1 LLLWLPGL
9 ATPTAI
15 MVGTGVGAGH
25 GVLMKG
31 GETLEIASK
40 ANTVLFDKTGTLTV
54 GKPAVTDF
62 TRVASDEF
70 ITSLM
75 NQQSEQHIPVDDY
88 LVWILGSL
96 ERNSEHV
103 LATAIVKYSERK
115 IEDLLETKPFTQPS
129 NFVALTGR
137 GASGMIDGKI
147 AVAIGNRAFA
157 ERESM
162 TLTPE
167 VEQYM
172 RSLEFEGK
180 TAIVAGINGTVCAVL
195 GVADEVKD
203 EAADSVR
210 YLKKMGM
217 DIWMITG
224 DSTRTA
230 HAIARQLD
238 IPTDRVVAEALPH
251 SKVEL
256 VRKLQSD
263 GKIVAM
269 VGDGV
274 NDSPALAEA
283 DVGISMGTGAEIAN
297 EASDMVLVSG
307 KVAGTC
313 TALHLS
319 RVIFR
324 RIQLNFLFSMIY
336 NVLSIPLAAGVF
348 FPILHTRLPPT
359 VAAVAMALSSVSVVC
374 SSLALRLYKPP
385 NVLAAESLTLRQR
398 LPQILRLGDRKSR
411 QEYSFLT
418 QQDSN
423 SEPTMTEEEETLEF
437 RDEIV

>member
-1 LLLWLPGL
+1 
-9 ATPTAI
+9 
-15 MVGTGVGAGH
+15 
-25 GVLMKG
+25 MKG
-31 GETLEIASK
+31 GETLEVASK
-40 ANTVLFDKTGTLTV
+40 ANVVLFDKTGTLTV

-62 TRVASDEF
+62 TRVASDEY
-70 ITSLM
+70 LM
-75 NQQSEQHIPVDDY
+75 ALMDQSEQNISADDY
-88 LVWILGSL
+88 LVWLLGSL

-103 LATAIVKYSERK
+103 LATAIVKYSERV
-115 IEDLLETKPFTQPS
+115 IENLLETKPFTQPS
-129 NFVALTGR
+129 NFLALTGR
-137 GASGMIDGKI
+137 GACGVIHGRIGVS
-147 AVAIGNRAFA
+147 IGNRAFA
-157 ERESM
+157 EREKL
-162 TLTPE
+162 TITPE
-167 VEQYM
+167 VEEYM
-172 RSLEFEGK
+172 QSLELEGK

-195 GVADEVKD
+195 GVADQLKE
-203 EAADSVR
+203 EATDSVR
-210 YLKKMGM
+210 YLSNMGM

-230 HAIARQLD
+230 RAIARQLNL
-238 IPTDRVVAEALPH
+238 PTNRVVAEALPNT
-251 SKVEL
+251 KVEL

-297 EASDMVLVSG
+297 EASDMVLVSD
-307 KVAGTC
+307 KVSGTC

-324 RIQLNFLFSMIY
+324 RIQLNFLFSMVY

-348 FPILHTRLPPT
+348 FPIFHTRLPPT
-359 VAAVAMALSSVSVVC
+359 IAAVAMALSSVSVVG

-385 NVLAAESLTLRQR
+385 NVESAANSLTLRQR
-398 LPQILRLGDRKSR
+398 FPQILRLGDLGSR
-411 QEYSFLT
+411 QEYSSLAQLDT
-418 QQDSN
+418 DSI
-423 SEPTMTEEEETLEF
+423 STTIEEEETLEF